1 MRRAYFVCLFLCLTA
16 TFLLSQS
23 NPVPLVNQPLVPDAA
38 VPGGSGFTLTV
49 NGTQFVSSSVVNWNG
64 TALATNFV
72 SGSQLT
78 ATVPASDI
86 VTPNTASVTV
96 SNPVPGGGTSNVVL
110 FTTREPAT
118 TLAFATST
126 LSTGLAPTG
135 MVVADFNGDGKPDL
149 AVLNYQTDS
158 PCPSEDEGAVISI
171 LLGNGDGTFSNH
183 STLCFPVFAPFATT
197 ILPQLLAGDFNGDGK
212 TDLLGEWF
220 SEGGWSLAVF
230 PGNGDGTFESPESSD
245 ADGNIFAMVAA
256 DLNGDGKLDLAA
268 AGYFYPVPNVVVF
281 LGSGGYF
288 DGASYGVT
296 PAWLYSNSLAVGD
309 FNRDG
314 ILDLASVGA
323 GSSDTFY
330 PYGPVSIFLGNGNGS
345 TTPAVTQPSVTM
357 VNASSVTAGDFNGD
371 GILDLAI
378 ADAGSTTFKIL
389 QGNGDG
395 TFKEVSGEPPL
406 PSPANLVATAD
417 FNEDGKLDLVFFS
430 GNTISIYLGN
440 GDGTFRAGWVQASA
454 PNPYPIGIADFNGD
468 GLLDL
473 VFANASD
480 NTISILSQ
488 TTAPP
493 GVSVTLATGQDPSYV
508 NQPVTY
514 ATVVSASPITPTGS
528 VTFKQ
533 GSTILGTV
541 PLDYGQ
547 AIFTTTFTKAGSF
560 SIVASYSGDE
570 NYPAKNSQAVKQVV
584 NKYTSNTG
592 VASSLNPSVYGQA
605 VNLTSVVTS
614 EAPTGTVTFKNWA
627 SSLGTVP
634 LVDGV
639 ALLTKTNLPAGTLP
653 ITATY
658 NGDTLDSK
666 STSPA
671 LIQVVD
677 QATTTTTVASSP
689 NPSTVGRNV
698 KFTATVKSPT
708 VVAIGTVTFSAG
720 TTTLGTVRLA
730 GGKGSLITSVLPAG
744 TTTVTATYDGTSNI
758 TGSSGSVV
766 QTVN

>member
-1 MRRAYFVCLFLCLTA
+1 
-16 TFLLSQS
+16 
-23 NPVPLVNQPLVPDAA
+23 
-38 VPGGSGFTLTV
+38 
-49 NGTQFVSSSVVNWNG
+49 
-64 TALATNFV
+64 
-72 SGSQLT
+72 
-78 ATVPASDI
+78 
-86 VTPNTASVTV
+86 
-96 SNPVPGGGTSNVVL
+96 
-110 FTTREPAT
+110 
-118 TLAFATST
+118 
-126 LSTGLAPTG
+126 
-135 MVVADFNGDGKPDL
+135 
-149 AVLNYQTDS
+149 
-158 PCPSEDEGAVISI
+158 
-171 LLGNGDGTFSNH
+171 
-183 STLCFPVFAPFATT
+183 
-197 ILPQLLAGDFNGDGK
+197 
-212 TDLLGEWF
+212 
-220 SEGGWSLAVF
+220 
-230 PGNGDGTFESPESSD
+230 
-245 ADGNIFAMVAA
+245 
-256 DLNGDGKLDLAA
+256 
-268 AGYFYPVPNVVVF
+268 
-281 LGSGGYF
+281 
-288 DGASYGVT
+288 
-296 PAWLYSNSLAVGD
+296 
-309 FNRDG
+309 
-314 ILDLASVGA
+314 
-323 GSSDTFY
+323 
-330 PYGPVSIFLGNGNGS
+330 
-345 TTPAVTQPSVTM
+345 
-357 VNASSVTAGDFNGD
+357 
-371 GILDLAI
+371 
-378 ADAGSTTFKIL
+378 
-389 QGNGDG
+389 
-395 TFKEVSGEPPL
+395 
-406 PSPANLVATAD
+406 
-417 FNEDGKLDLVFFS
+417 
-430 GNTISIYLGN
+430 
-440 GDGTFRAGWVQASA
+440 
-454 PNPYPIGIADFNGD
+454 
-468 GLLDL
+468 
-473 VFANASD
+473 
-480 NTISILSQ
+480 
-488 TTAPP
+488 
-493 GVSVTLATGQDPSYV
+493 V

-592 VASSLNPSVYGQA
+592 VASSLNPSAYGQA